1 MSNTPQN
8 PTVFHRGTTFA
19 YAVNIPATFYDGYF
33 RLWEVHS
40 QVRKINNETRGGLI
54 ATLAY
59 HWEDI
64 MLTRRLIVFEGDTSH
79 WPLGLVES
87 DVLLVSSTG
96 YKIRTKPLFLKIERG
111 VTK

>member
-1 MSNTPQN
+1 MSNNPQN

-19 YAVNIPATFYDGYF
+19 YAVNIPDVFYDGYF

-40 QVRKINNETRGGLI
+40 QVRRYQNETKSGLI
-54 ATLAY
+54 ANLAY

-64 MLTRRLIVFEGDTSH
+64 MLTRRLIVFEGNTAH

-87 DVLLVSSTG
+87 DVLFVASTG
-96 YKIRTKPLFLKIERG
+96 YRHRTKPIFLKIERG
-111 VTK
+111 VTR